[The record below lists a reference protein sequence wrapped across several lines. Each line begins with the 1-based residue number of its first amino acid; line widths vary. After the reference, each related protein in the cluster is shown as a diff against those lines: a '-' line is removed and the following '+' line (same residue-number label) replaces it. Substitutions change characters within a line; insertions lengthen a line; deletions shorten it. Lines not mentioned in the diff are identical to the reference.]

1 VINLCRNPGQNR
13 IGRFLTT
20 VVKIWGRVFPL
31 RRQQTLRGGLVA
43 FTCQGERAT
52 DALSPSA
59 FGISPGSCHVNLID
73 ISYLPVYNHGMETD
87 LEPIHRVLLDDAAE
101 RDRVTARRKL
111 LADTLSR
118 ERYLTR
124 EDLIARVE
132 AVLGKSCFGDAAWED
147 VFYRDMRVVKDAF
160 RAAGH
165 EVAYSRKKGQSG
177 YYLEG
182 EGAISQAVDQ
192 QIQGAVGEVDPEQ
205 IAVTRHLSPAER
217 VQQGL
222 SITHL
227 AHRVTR
233 FREQQREA
241 GHG

>member
-1 VINLCRNPGQNR
+1 MIILCRAPRENR

-20 VVKIWGRVFPL
+20 VVKIWGRDSLWEKQQSL
-31 RRQQTLRGGLVA
+31 RDSLVA
-43 FTCQGERAT
+43 IKCHREQAS
-52 DALSPSA
+52 DALPPSVS
-59 FGISPGSCHVNLID
+59 GSSPGSGYVNLID
-73 ISYLPVYNHGMETD
+73 ISYLPVYNRGMETY
-87 LEPIHRVLLDDAAE
+87 LEPIHRVLLEDAAE

-124 EDLIARVE
+124 EDLMSRVE
-132 AVLGKSCFGDAAWED
+132 AVLGKGCFGETAWED

-177 YYLEG
+177 YYLKGEG
-182 EGAISQAVDQ
+182 EVSQTVEQ
-192 QIQGAVGEVDPEQ
+192 QIKGAVEEIDPEQ
-205 IAVTRHLSPAER
+205 VAVTRHLSPAER
-217 VQQGL
+217 VQQGF